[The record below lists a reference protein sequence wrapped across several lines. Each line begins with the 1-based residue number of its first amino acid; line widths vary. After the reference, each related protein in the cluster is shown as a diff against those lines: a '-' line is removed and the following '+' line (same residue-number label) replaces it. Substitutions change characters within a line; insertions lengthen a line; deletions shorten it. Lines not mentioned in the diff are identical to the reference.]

1 MARWRIIDGPNEPPN
16 PRAVDGVLWGFVIE
30 NANDPAQRRHVVV
43 VISRSALSSSGAS
56 LPVDV
61 TDAIHSN
68 GQTALERYLDDPPA
82 RVMVSSTS
90 IAPSSD
96 ES

>member
-1 MARWRIIDGPNEPPN
+1 
-16 PRAVDGVLWGFVIE
+16 
-30 NANDPAQRRHVVV
+30 
-43 VISRSALSSSGAS
+43 
-56 LPVDV
+56 V